1 MENGKAKNRG
11 KAVNQTIGKPHRRLG
26 SAKQALVLAGNWK
39 LEPVVVLGLS
49 TRRVAWR
56 GVPPFTARSRSADLP
71 DAAMRKIK
79 EKIPPFCCCCRGAL
93 LASLS
98 AR

>member
-39 LEPVVVLGLS
+39 LEPVVVLGLE

-56 GVPPFTARSRSADLP
+56 GVVRRAPVHRTFSFCRSA
-71 DAAMRKIK
+71 
-79 EKIPPFCCCCRGAL
+79 
-93 LASLS
+93 
-98 AR
+98 